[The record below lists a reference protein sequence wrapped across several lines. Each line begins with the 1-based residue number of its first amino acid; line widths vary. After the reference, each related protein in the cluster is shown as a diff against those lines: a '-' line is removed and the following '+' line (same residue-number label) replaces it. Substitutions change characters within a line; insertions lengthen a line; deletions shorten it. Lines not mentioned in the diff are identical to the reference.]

1 MSLYVFIFLFIVA
14 FHLAFKEKELNKLW
28 EAACKTCDMAISYL
42 ESILEDYLPHRG
54 ERATLFDHIIKSI
67 FCIQISMANCR
78 VDPND
83 VSTYMKK
90 IQSLFFD
97 KCVPEAIDADPDYL
111 DDYQVFE
118 DLHLFLTHLTR
129 SYRHPSDKIR
139 FTMMEIFSGYI
150 SIATNQLE
158 KLLLEDNVENQ
169 ILGYIQGLYEPL
181 EKLKLLED
189 LQTEILNDSLSS
201 DELRK
206 FLDNLEGL
214 ARATVS
220 LSQAQVQFT
229 KTKFDNTLETDLKL
243 RFVHI

>member
-1 MSLYVFIFLFIVA
+1 
-14 FHLAFKEKELNKLW
+14 
-28 EAACKTCDMAISYL
+28 MAISYV
-42 ESILEDYLPHRG
+42 ESMLEDCYPDTD
-54 ERATLFDHIIKSI
+54 ERASLFDHIMKSI
-67 FCIQISMANCR
+67 FCLHLSMVNCR
-78 VDPND
+78 VDPKD
-83 VSTYMKK
+83 ISTYMKK

-150 SIATNQLE
+150 STATNQLE

-189 LQTEILNDSLSS
+189 LQTEILNDSLCS

-243 RFVHI
+243 RFVHIYDIYDL

>member
-1 MSLYVFIFLFIVA
+1 MW
-14 FHLAFKEKELNKLW
+14 K
-28 EAACKTCDMAISYL
+28 AARKTCDMAISYV
-42 ESILEDYLPHRG
+42 ESMLEDCYPEPD
-54 ERATLFDHIIKSI
+54 ERASLFDHIMKSI
-67 FCIQISMANCR
+67 FCLHLSMAKCR

-83 VSTYMKK
+83 ISAYMKK

-97 KCVPEAIDADPDYL
+97 KFVPEAIDADPDYL
-111 DDYQVFE
+111 DDYQVFK
-118 DLHLFLTHLTR
+118 DLHSFLTYLTQN
-129 SYRHPSDKIR
+129 YKHPSDMIR
-139 FTMMEIFSGYI
+139 STMMEIFSAYI
-150 SIATNQLE
+150 STATNQLE

-229 KTKFDNTLETDLKL
+229 KTQFDNSLETDLKL